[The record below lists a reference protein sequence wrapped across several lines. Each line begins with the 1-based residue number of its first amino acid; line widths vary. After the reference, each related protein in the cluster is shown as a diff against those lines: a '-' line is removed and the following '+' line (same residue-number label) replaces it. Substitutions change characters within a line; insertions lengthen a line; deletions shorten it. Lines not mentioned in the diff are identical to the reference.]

1 MFRHV
6 TTRVSGLIILIAGV
20 WGGLIPFLGPTFN
33 FTLGPN
39 VAWHWTTGRLW
50 LSVLPAIAAVL
61 GGLILMGGGPRLSGK
76 FGALLALAGGVW
88 FAVGPDV
95 SMLWNHGISQQGI
108 AHGRHTITRM
118 LEYLTLHSGI
128 GVLIT
133 AFAAFALPGL
143 AGYRRHAVERDAA
156 LAGAGAAA
164 AGSGAAAAPR
174 RRGLFGRRR
183 AVAEPVATGPA
194 AAGTAAA
201 PAAAETPAATEAPA
215 TTQVGREPV
224 APVGNGAGNGTGV
237 APGAGNG
244 TGVAPG
250 SGVAAEPAD
259 GTTQTVPRRRGGL
272 FSRR

>member
-6 TTRVSGLIILIAGV
+6 TTRVSGLVIVIAGI

-50 LSVLPAIAAVL
+50 LSVLPSAAAVL

-76 FGALLALAGGVW
+76 LGALLALAGGVW
-88 FAVGPDV
+88 FAIGPDV
-95 SMLWNHGISQQGI
+95 SMLWNHGISQQGV
-108 AHGRHTITRM
+108 AHGRHAITRM

-143 AGYRRHAVERDAA
+143 AAYRRHAVERDAA
-156 LAGAGAAA
+156 VAGTGAAV
-164 AGSGAAAAPR
+164 APR
-174 RRGLFGRRR
+174 RRGMFGRRR
-183 AVAEPVATGPA
+183 AAAEPAAAEPVGTAPA

-201 PAAAETPAATEAPA
+201 PESAPAA
-215 TTQVGREPV
+215 REPV
-224 APVGNGAGNGTGV
+224 APAGRGVGSGADA
-237 APGAGNG
+237 APGNEA
-244 TGVAPG
+244 
-250 SGVAAEPAD
+250 AAEPVD
-259 GTTQTVPRRRGGL
+259 GGAQTQTMPRRRGGL